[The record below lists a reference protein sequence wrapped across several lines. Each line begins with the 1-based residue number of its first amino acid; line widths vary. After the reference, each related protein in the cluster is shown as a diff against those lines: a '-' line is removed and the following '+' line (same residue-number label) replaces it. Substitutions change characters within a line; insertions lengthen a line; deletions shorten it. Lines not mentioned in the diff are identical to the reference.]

1 VSDLLL
7 LDVAPLS
14 LGIETAGGVMTS
26 LIKRNSTIPTKQAQT
41 FTTYSDNQPAVTIQ
55 VYEGERTMTRD
66 NHRLGQFDLMG
77 IPPAPRGVPQ
87 IEVTFDIDAN
97 GILNV
102 NAVENGSGKQNKI
115 TITNDK
121 GRLSKED
128 IDRMV
133 NDAEKYKA
141 EDEQQK
147 DRISA
152 KNGLESYIFNMKSS
166 LGEEQIKSRLSGEE
180 VNTITTALDETM
192 DWLDRNQLAETE
204 EFKSRQQELEKLI
217 NPIMTRLYQ
226 GGQQQQGGS
235 CGQEEAQFGQNK
247 AGPTI
252 EEVD

>member
-1 VSDLLL
+1 
-7 LDVAPLS
+7 
-14 LGIETAGGVMTS
+14 
-26 LIKRNSTIPTKQAQT
+26 
-41 FTTYSDNQPAVTIQ
+41 
-55 VYEGERTMTRD
+55 
-66 NHRLGQFDLMG
+66 MG
-77 IPPAPRGVPQ
+77 
-87 IEVTFDIDAN
+87 
-97 GILNV
+97 
-102 NAVENGSGKQNKI
+102 KI

-192 DWLDRNQLAETE
+192 GWLDRNQLAETE
-204 EFKSRQQELEKLI
+204 EFKSKQQELERLI
-217 NPIMTRLYQ
+217 NPVMTRLHQ
-226 GGQQQQGGS
+226 GGQQQQQGDS
-235 CGQEEAQFGQNK
+235 CGRQEAQFGQNT